1 MSGVLSTLLELQPT
15 QLAATISR
23 LEDASGRPAVDVRL
37 IAQLRSKVHQK
48 LRELGLDPRDT
59 TSNELYGALQG
70 LVARH
75 DAFLMS
81 ALGGEASEDC
91 NKIVQRMASFA
102 NKADIPKG
110 CWGIKYTTAKR
121 LLKASP
127 PKRVMKCLHYRSI
140 DSMLKRESIA
150 EILCATRCLEAETW
164 HQKFIKSY
172 RNLHPSDFEQRNIEV
187 IMLSPERWKDAFG
200 LFVSQKHGNVTH
212 LKEFGVIGLLPLPS
226 QAIRGLYIT
235 LLPIVLM
242 YINELRFFSAYFK
255 LQQVKSDFGAI
266 VVRTILDDP
275 EHIVIAGQSLHWRVV
290 HSHFG
295 KSRRIHPEIFE
306 PHVQPEDLFFRKA
319 ETTLYK
325 LEPALQ
331 FWEDLDYV
339 LIEKD
344 NTVVSMGLLDNAVS
358 YCNGLALEDSSVYYA
373 RKNLWTE
380 LLTRYVGQESLE
392 QEVLAQLGDESL
404 EAVFAGVV

>member
-1 MSGVLSTLLELQPT
+1 LILQFN
-15 QLAATISR
+15 
-23 LEDASGRPAVDVRL
+23 
-37 IAQLRSKVHQK
+37 H
-48 LRELGLDPRDT
+48 
-59 TSNELYGALQG
+59 Y
-70 LVARH
+70 
-75 DAFLMS
+75 FL
-81 ALGGEASEDC
+81 
-91 NKIVQRMASFA
+91 N
-102 NKADIPKG
+102 
-110 CWGIKYTTAKR
+110 
-121 LLKASP
+121 
-127 PKRVMKCLHYRSI
+127 
-140 DSMLKRESIA
+140 
-150 EILCATRCLEAETW
+150 
-164 HQKFIKSY
+164 
-172 RNLHPSDFEQRNIEV
+172 
-187 IMLSPERWKDAFG
+187 
-200 LFVSQKHGNVTH
+200 
-212 LKEFGVIGLLPLPS
+212 
-226 QAIRGLYIT
+226 RG
-235 LLPIVLM
+235 
-242 YINELRFFSAYFK
+242 
-255 LQQVKSDFGAI
+255 FGAI

-295 KSRRIHPEIFE
+295 KNRRIHPEIFE

-404 EAVFAGVV
+404 EAAFAGVV